1 MKTLICFAVF
11 FLLFVGLGESQ
22 PCVLSNVPVQ
32 KNFDEVKVIYYLM
45 ILLSSRVSTWL
56 LN

>member
-22 PCVLSNVPVQ
+22 QCVLSNVPVQ
-32 KNFDEVKVIYYLM
+32 KNFDEVKVIY
-45 ILLSSRVSTWL
+45 TE
-56 LN
+56 N